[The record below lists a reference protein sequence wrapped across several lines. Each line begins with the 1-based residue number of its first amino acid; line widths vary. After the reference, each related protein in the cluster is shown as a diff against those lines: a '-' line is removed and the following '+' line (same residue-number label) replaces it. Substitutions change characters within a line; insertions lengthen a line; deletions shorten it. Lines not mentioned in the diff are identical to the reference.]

1 VETTRYE
8 AGAGLVLLG
17 HGKHAYKSSEPSNS
31 GFHIPLDSGSI
42 TSININNKKD
52 IILVTNNSD
61 ALIVLQKN
69 K

>member
-1 VETTRYE
+1 MSGVYILFDSRSI
-8 AGAGLVLLG
+8 
-17 HGKHAYKSSEPSNS
+17 KSVD
-31 GFHIPLDSGSI
+31 I
-42 TSININNKKD
+42 NKKD